1 MKKAVTWLLCAV
13 LAAPVLQVS
22 AQDDEKN
29 AEKKKP
35 TRAEVR
41 EKRRAER
48 EERRAERREKREA
61 AREARRN
68 RNKSTEE
75 K

>member
-22 AQDDEKN
+22 AQDEKN

-35 TRAEVR
+35 TRAEAR

-68 RNKSTEE
+68 RNKSSEE